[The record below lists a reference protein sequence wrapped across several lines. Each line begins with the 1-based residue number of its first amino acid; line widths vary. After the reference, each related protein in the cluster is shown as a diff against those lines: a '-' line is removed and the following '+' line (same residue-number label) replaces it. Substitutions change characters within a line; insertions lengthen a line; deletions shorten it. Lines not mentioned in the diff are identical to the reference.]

1 MRRRPQPASA
11 RRMLA
16 RHFLCCCLVAGW
28 SLTAAETTAGS
39 AVELVFGDPEA
50 PTAVRVSANGGETMP
65 VPASTPLGSLWKVFM
80 YAYLSAGARNVADY
94 RCSGRDP
101 AEESYCCAPGERIGR
116 DEALAKSCGLYFMPR
131 RVGVSAAEWRAWWT
145 RQAPRAPAWLFDLD
159 RLQPATEVSVASL
172 LAALAA
178 IDGDHRRATMA
189 ALQRVSLEPR
199 ARPLLSHLGNGM
211 RVKTWSGHDGKG
223 RRIGGFAGWL
233 VDGTPV
239 WLRGSGS
246 SAQVIEQAAP
256 WLAGRLPQ
264 PTPPDE
270 ACVRVRFFSRYPL
283 AEVLV
288 DGRPAATGPL
298 RGSVEA
304 RFANTRRLSFS
315 SRGELSLGRPGGR
328 PVVAGRFGLNDYVA
342 RVIQR
347 EAGAEPA
354 AAARALAVAA
364 RTYLVRHAGHAGG
377 CYEIDDDSSAQR
389 VSPAPPEHAAL
400 RVAQWSD
407 GLVLSG
413 VAGRY
418 HLTRSAPQQ
427 LSWQAAVAGAAAGER
442 WDEILEHA
450 YGGAG
455 FSVVGEADAGECQ
468 PLASAENWLAGR
480 QAVWK
485 RRLAGVVGFEAP
497 APLPRVCRL
506 DHGNPYA
513 DIERRRIYA
522 SGIGSA
528 NERLT
533 VAHEYL
539 HFALANHPRGRD
551 EDVVEQT
558 ARSLL
563 GTP

>member
-1 MRRRPQPASA
+1 MRGLQPASPRPSPA
-11 RRMLA
+11 RQ
-16 RHFLCCCLVAGW
+16 FLCCLAA
-28 SLTAAETTAGS
+28 SLSLAAAEAAAGP

-50 PTAVRVSANGGETMP
+50 PTAVRVSASGSESMP
-65 VPASTPLGSLWKVFM
+65 VPGNTPLGSLWKLFVHV
-80 YAYLSAGARNVADY
+80 YLSAGARSVADY
-94 RCSGRDP
+94 RCTGGDP
-101 AEESYCCAPGERIGR
+101 GEESYCCAPGESIGR
-116 DEALAKSCGLYFMPR
+116 DEALAKSCGLYFKPR
-131 RVGVSAAEWRAWWT
+131 RLGVSAAAWRAWWT
-145 RQAPRAPAWLFDLD
+145 RQAPGAPAWLLDLD
-159 RLQPATEVSVASL
+159 KLQPATEVSVASL

-178 IDGDHRRATMA
+178 IDGEHRRTTMA

-199 ARPLLSHLGNGM
+199 ARPLLSHLGNGL
-211 RVKTWSGHDGKG
+211 RVKTWSWHDGKG

-233 VDGTPV
+233 TDGTPV

-264 PTPPDE
+264 KAPPDE

-288 DGRPAATGPL
+288 DGRPAAEGPL
-298 RGSVEA
+298 RGRVEA
-304 RFANTRRLSFS
+304 RFVNGRRLLFAS
-315 SRGELSLGRPGGR
+315 SGELGLSRSGGR
-328 PVVAGRFGLNDYVA
+328 PVITGRVGLNDYVA

-347 EAGAEPA
+347 EAGAEPP

-364 RTYLVRHAGHAGG
+364 RTYLVRHAGHGGG
-377 CYEIDDDSSAQR
+377 CYEIDDDSRAQR
-389 VSPAPPEHAAL
+389 VSPAPPESANL
-400 RVAQWSD
+400 RVAEWSD

-418 HLTRSAPQQ
+418 HQTRSAPQQ
-427 LSWQAAVAGAAAGER
+427 LAWQGAVAGAAEGAR
-442 WDEILEHA
+442 WDEILERA

-455 FSVVGEADAGECQ
+455 FSVAGEADAGECL

-480 QAVWK
+480 QAAWK
-485 RRLAGVVGFEAP
+485 RRLAGVPGFEAP
-497 APLPRVCRL
+497 VPLPRVCRL

-513 DIERRRIYA
+513 DIERGRIYA
-522 SGIGSA
+522 TGIGSV

-533 VAHEYL
+533 LTHEYL
-539 HFALANHPRGRD
+539 HFALANHPRSRD
-551 EDVVEQT
+551 EDFVEET